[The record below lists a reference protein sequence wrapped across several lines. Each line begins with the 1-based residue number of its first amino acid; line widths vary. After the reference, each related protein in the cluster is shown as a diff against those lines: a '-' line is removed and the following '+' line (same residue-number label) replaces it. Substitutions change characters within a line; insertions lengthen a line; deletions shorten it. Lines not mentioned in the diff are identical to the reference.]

1 MKPKNLI
8 QAHKQI
14 RKIMKDITN
23 YSYTKYIV
31 GDIDKNVYVQF
42 VPVMKAFFYDDSGKL
57 VSEEMDSH
65 DLRKLKLSPKGNDWR
80 SQLLGIK
87 KTEE

>member
-42 VPVMKAFFYDDSGKL
+42 VPVMKAFFYDDQGNLL
-57 VSEEMDSH
+57 V
-65 DLRKLKLSPKGNDWR
+65 RKW
-80 SQLLGIK
+80 IHMI
-87 KTEE
+87 